1 MVKSAATT
9 VAQYLDSLPV
19 ERRQV
24 VAPLRDL
31 ILRHLPPG
39 YVESMN
45 WGMISYEIPLA
56 RYPVTYNGQPLAYAA
71 LAAQKNGY
79 SLYLMGL
86 SMKPEREQALRDA
99 FHAAGKKLDMGKACV
114 RFGRLEDLPLDAIA
128 AVIAG
133 TPVRAYLADYEA
145 NHPAATAKRASSAS
159 VSAKTT
165 NAAAT
170 KKATGTAA
178 KATPAKTAKT
188 AKTAPPR
195 KPAARAGAKRA
206 TVTRR

>member
-1 MVKSAATT
+1 MVKSAAMT
-9 VAQYLDSLPV
+9 VAQYLDSLPI

-39 YVESMN
+39 YAESMN
-45 WGMISYEIPLA
+45 WGMISYEVPLA
-56 RYPVTYNGQPLAYAA
+56 RYPSTYNGQPLAYAA

-99 FHAAGKKLDMGKACV
+99 FRAAGKKLDMGKACV
-114 RFGRLEDLPLDAIA
+114 RFGRLDDLPLDAIA
-128 AVIAG
+128 AAIAG
-133 TPVRAYLADYEA
+133 TPVQAYLADYEA
-145 NHPAATAKRASSAS
+145 SRPAGPAKKTAQ
-159 VSAKTT
+159 T
-165 NAAAT
+165 AAT
-170 KKATGTAA
+170 KKATGTAV
-178 KATPAKTAKT
+178 KAAPSKTVKPIKTAKT

-195 KPAARAGAKRA
+195 KPAGSAGAKRA
-206 TVTRR
+206 TAARR